1 MTSPNILR
9 AKTYVLLCLMV
20 CFGSLGDTLLS
31 KGMKQVGELNAA
43 TPAVLAQ
50 FFQRALSTPAVW
62 LGISSLLLFFLS
74 YMVVLTWA
82 DFSYVLP
89 ASAAGYAVVP
99 LLGHLLLGET
109 VSSVRWAGVA
119 MICVGVFLVGNTPPC
134 TTAPARLGPQT
145 QPAEGD

>member
-9 AKTYVLLCLMV
+9 AKTYVLLSLMV
-20 CFGSLGDTLLS
+20 CFGSTGDTLLA
-31 KGMKQVGELNAA
+31 KGMKQVGELSASSLAALADFFLRALA
-43 TPAVLAQ
+43 TP
-50 FFQRALSTPAVW
+50 TVW
-62 LGISSLLLFFLS
+62 LGVGCLLLFFLS

-109 VSSVRWAGVA
+109 VSTVRWAGVVL
-119 MICVGVFLVGNTPPC
+119 ICMGVFLVGNTPPS
-134 TTAPARLGPQT
+134 TTAPARLGPQA
-145 QPAEGD
+145 QAAEGD